1 MSQLLP
7 WPNSSRKWIQ
17 RKTLQMLTVIALT
30 FPLLIFYHD
39 APAYFLEGTQSCV
52 LRCWLISVS
61 SIANIPIQI
70 CLSCLPLKFW
80 LWVNVHENA
89 YFYVEGLQ
97 IEQRIPS
104 TNLKVSEQSDCTF
117 FRDSIQRLRWS
128 TFLESFRN
136 YLWYSSTIP
145 LQQFR
150 RVFGRD
156 YLVPLFRNVIMRNLT
171 PSCGWAWLGKH

>member
-7 WPNSSRKWIQ
+7 WPNCSKIWIQ

-30 FPLLIFYHD
+30 YALSNFYRD
-39 APAYFLEGTQSCV
+39 APAYSIEGTQSCV
-52 LRCWLISVS
+52 LRCWLISML
-61 SIANIPIQI
+61 SITNIPIQI
-70 CLSCLPLKFW
+70 CLPCLPLKFW
-80 LWVNVHENA
+80 LWVDVHENA

-104 TNLKVSEQSDCTF
+104 TKLKVWEQSDCTF

-136 YLWYSSTIP
+136 YLWYSSPIP

-150 RVFGRD
+150 RVFFRD
-156 YLVPLFRNVIMRNLT
+156 
-171 PSCGWAWLGKH
+171 